1 MIKITVK
8 KIIKE
13 ILFASP
19 LRKNYFPRY
28 YYNFEAPQLCFLCE
42 CIENTK
48 DVPGSVAEV
57 GCQNG
62 ATPVFLNKYMNAQQI
77 EKEYYAVDTFS
88 GFVSDDVKYEI
99 ANRGKG
105 RSLFTS
111 FQVNSKKWFDGT
123 MDLNGIKRVKSIQAD
138 VNKYDLAAL
147 APLSFVLLDVDL
159 YRPMKKSMKDLYR
172 ALSPGGIMIVDDC
185 TINNIRYDGSD
196 QAYKEFVQEIDQ
208 PVRVVHGKLGVI
220 NKPPAK

>member
-1 MIKITVK
+1 MLKIVMY

-19 LRKNYFPRY
+19 LRKYFFPRY

-62 ATPVFLNKYMNAQQI
+62 ATTVFLNKYMDAQQI

-88 GFVSDDVKYEI
+88 GFVNDDVKYEI
-99 ANRGKG
+99 TSRGKS

-111 FQVNSKKWFDGT
+111 FQVNAKKWFDGT

-138 VNKYDLAAL
+138 VNKYNLAAL

-159 YRPMKKSMKDLYR
+159 YRPMKKSMKDLYK

-185 TINNIRYDGSD
+185 TLNNSRYDGSD
-196 QAYKEFVQEIDQ
+196 QAYKEFAQEINQ
-208 PVRVVHGKLGVI
+208 PVRIVHGKLGVI
-220 NKPPAK
+220 KKLLAK